1 VAASPTTLAA
11 DPFGQLLFVGTAS
24 GNIAAYSIDP
34 STGALS
40 AAAPGITATGVVQ
53 ALTVDASGAYLIA
66 GTNSGLF
73 VYSFQ
78 SDGSLTLVNQ
88 TSPTG
93 NFSSVTTATSIN

>member
-1 VAASPTTLAA
+1 
-11 DPFGQLLFVGTAS
+11 
-24 GNIAAYSIDP
+24 
-34 STGALS
+34 
-40 AAAPGITATGVVQ
+40 VVQ